1 MDRLNII
8 LDSDVSNEAD
18 DLFAIIYLL
27 KSNIF
32 NVKAITI
39 APFKHSKW
47 NGTVAESVDASY
59 KEACK
64 LYDYLGI
71 HDYSNILK
79 GSRDYFKNGYIEE
92 TDAIKKMYE
101 IIKECDKTYILAI
114 GCLTNVAVLLN
125 NHPEVINKIEVICLG
140 SNFLFGDNQDFNFKQ
155 DVDAVRYVFSSKIKL
170 TVIPCSPIT
179 SNLLMSIYELKYELK
194 SGNELN
200 DYLIDRFYDRPWGP
214 HRRWPLW
221 DISAVAYM
229 INKSWF
235 KTMDVYAPEIGN
247 DNKFI
252 FVRSDNK
259 ITFVRDLKAN
269 LILDNMFE
277 VLNGDEIK

>member
-125 NHPEVINKIEVICLG
+125 NHPEVINKIEVIWLG

-235 KTMDVYAPEIGN
+235 KPMDVYAPEIGN

-252 FVRSDNK
+252 FVRSDHK

>member
-79 GSRDYFKNGYIEE
+79 GSKDYFKNGYIEE

-125 NHPEVINKIEVICLG
+125 NHPEVINKIEVIWLG

-221 DISAVAYM
+221 DISVVAYM
-229 INKSWF
+229 INKNWF
-235 KTMDVYAPEIGN
+235 KTMDIYAPEIGN

-252 FVRSDNK
+252 FVRSDHK

>member
-101 IIKECDKTYILAI
+101 IIKESDKTYILAI

-125 NHPEVINKIEVICLG
+125 NHPEVINKIEVIWLG